1 MNTLWERMG
10 SVMGYDEKLIEN
22 EKLIEGLKKKAQKL
36 RRDVIISM
44 GVGVAGHIGGSNSSA
59 DIVAAL
65 YFYKMKHD
73 PKNPKW
79 KERDRFLL
87 SKGHVG
93 ILQYAA
99 LAESGY
105 FPVEDLKHTKEIGSY
120 LQGHPDVQK
129 TPGIEAGTG
138 SLGQG
143 LSIGLGMALGQRLDH
158 LDSRTYVL
166 VGDGEIAEGQIWEA
180 AMAASAFKADNLT
193 AIVDR
198 NRLQANGK
206 TKERFDTGDIMAK
219 FLSFGWHVIEING
232 HDMREILGALDEAE
246 MVKGV
251 PTAIIA
257 NTVKGKGVS
266 FAENV
271 VGYHNGMLT
280 EETYRQAL
288 QELTGQEQEA

>member
-1 MNTLWERMG
+1 
-10 SVMGYDEKLIEN
+10 MGYDEKLIKEL
-22 EKLIEGLKKKAQKL
+22 EDKAQKL
-36 RRDVIISM
+36 RRDVVISI

-65 YFYKMKHD
+65 YFHKMRHD
-73 PKNPKW
+73 PKHPEW
-79 KERDRFLL
+79 RERDRFLL

-143 LSIGLGMALGQRLDH
+143 LSIGLGMALGLRLDR

-180 AMAASAFKADNLT
+180 AMAASAFKADNLV

-198 NRLQANGK
+198 NRLQANGR

-232 HDMREILGALDEAE
+232 HDMREILSALDEAE
-246 MVKGV
+246 TVKGV

-288 QELTGQEQEA
+288 LELTIQEQEA

>member
-1 MNTLWERMG
+1 
-10 SVMGYDEKLIEN
+10 MGYDEKLIK
-22 EKLIEGLKKKAQKL
+22 KLEDKAQKL
-36 RRDVIISM
+36 RRDVVISI

-65 YFYKMKHD
+65 YFHKMRHD
-73 PKNPKW
+73 PKHPEW
-79 KERDRFLL
+79 RERDRFLL

-143 LSIGLGMALGQRLDH
+143 LSIGLGMALGLKLDR

-180 AMAASAFKADNLT
+180 AMAASAFKADNLV

-198 NRLQANGK
+198 NRLQANGR

-232 HDMREILGALDEAE
+232 HDMREILSALDEAE
-246 MVKGV
+246 TVKGV

-288 QELTGQEQEA
+288 LELPVQEQEA

>member
-246 MVKGV
+246 MVKGG

-288 QELTGQEQEA
+288 QELTEQEQEA

>member
-1 MNTLWERMG
+1 
-10 SVMGYDEKLIEN
+10 MGYDEKLIKEL
-22 EKLIEGLKKKAQKL
+22 EDKAQKL
-36 RRDVIISM
+36 RRDVVISI

-65 YFYKMKHD
+65 YFHKMRHD
-73 PKNPKW
+73 PKHPEW
-79 KERDRFLL
+79 RERDRFLL

-143 LSIGLGMALGQRLDH
+143 LSIGLGMALGRRLDR

-180 AMAASAFKADNLT
+180 AMAASAFKADNLV

-198 NRLQANGK
+198 NRLQANGR

-232 HDMREILGALDEAE
+232 HDMREILSALDEAE
-246 MVKGV
+246 TVKGV

-288 QELTGQEQEA
+288 LELTVQEQEA

>member
-1 MNTLWERMG
+1 
-10 SVMGYDEKLIEN
+10 MGYDEKLIEN

>member
-1 MNTLWERMG
+1 
-10 SVMGYDEKLIEN
+10 MGYDEKLIK
-22 EKLIEGLKKKAQKL
+22 KLEDKAQKL
-36 RRDVIISM
+36 RRDVVISI

-65 YFYKMKHD
+65 YFHKMRHD
-73 PKNPKW
+73 PKHPEW
-79 KERDRFLL
+79 RERDRFLL

-143 LSIGLGMALGQRLDH
+143 LSIGLGMALGLKLDR

-180 AMAASAFKADNLT
+180 AMAASAFKADNLV

-198 NRLQANGK
+198 NRLQANGR

-232 HDMREILGALDEAE
+232 HDMREILSALDEAE
-246 MVKGV
+246 TVKGV
-251 PTAIIA
+251 QTAIIA

-288 QELTGQEQEA
+288 LELTVQEQEA

>member
-1 MNTLWERMG
+1 
-10 SVMGYDEKLIEN
+10 MGYDEKLIK
-22 EKLIEGLKKKAQKL
+22 KLEDKAQKL
-36 RRDVIISM
+36 RRDVVISI

-65 YFYKMKHD
+65 YFHKMRHD
-73 PKNPKW
+73 PKHPEW
-79 KERDRFLL
+79 RERDRFLL

-143 LSIGLGMALGQRLDH
+143 LSIGLGMALGLKLDR

-180 AMAASAFKADNLT
+180 AMAASAFKADNLV

-198 NRLQANGK
+198 NRLQANGR

-232 HDMREILGALDEAE
+232 HDMREILSALDEAE
-246 MVKGV
+246 TVKGV
-251 PTAIIA
+251 ATAIIA

-288 QELTGQEQEA
+288 LELTVQEQEA